1 MTIQQLHYFLTLC
14 QELNYSHAA
23 ARLYLSRQAL
33 RQSIQALEQELCSPL
48 FANDHNHLSLT
59 QKGQQLRDL
68 AAPVVEQFDQMCQK
82 ARRHLVTHPVIRLG
96 ISQALVPDYLP
107 SLGDYLDQFRQ
118 AYPGIPLETIIE
130 PNDQTVHQLLA
141 GQRDAVLV
149 MDLGRAPSHTLRR
162 PLTVH
167 AFALMVGHN
176 SPYWN
181 RASLCPRELEG
192 AQMLTPGLD
201 EWITRPMQDLFA
213 ADGVSITLQLAVSF
227 YQAIYAMQEY
237 GAVGFTRLEQSHIT
251 DTDNVREVKLEGMP
265 SLYASFLTR
274 EAPPDPCLDLLYH
287 ILLDQRNQN
296 L

>member
-107 SLGDYLDQFRQ
+107 SLGITWTSSGK
-118 AYPGIPLETIIE
+118 PT
-130 PNDQTVHQLLA
+130 LA
-141 GQRDAVLV
+141 SPWK
-149 MDLGRAPSHTLRR
+149 PSSNPT
-162 PLTVH
+162 
-167 AFALMVGHN
+167 
-176 SPYWN
+176 
-181 RASLCPRELEG
+181 
-192 AQMLTPGLD
+192 
-201 EWITRPMQDLFA
+201 TRP
-213 ADGVSITLQLAVSF
+213 SISCWPAS
-227 YQAIYAMQEY
+227 
-237 GAVGFTRLEQSHIT
+237 
-251 DTDNVREVKLEGMP
+251 GMP
-265 SLYASFLTR
+265 S
-274 EAPPDPCLDLLYH
+274 
-287 ILLDQRNQN
+287 
-296 L
+296 